1 MPRSIRSSWLFA
13 ICLSLCG
20 CHASEEKSIAV
31 ATSKTASSSLKDTLS
46 TIEKKDTSIV
56 LIEATKPP
64 HKKIKSINQEI
75 EAIEIHDAVSVQEQN
90 NILPG
95 SATNTYRESSS
106 SILFQSIVIED
117 QDLRVGCSGGGNKLT
132 FSIPLTP
139 DSFSYTN
146 ASLQTLQ
153 LKYRIDGGMYFASG
167 ENPKKGKIAGR
178 KKDNSTWIVEMD
190 ILIPMHADQSQQEER
205 PIKRKIEFSKAN

>member
-13 ICLSLCG
+13 ICLSLCA

-31 ATSKTASSSLKDTLS
+31 ATSKTASSSLNDTLS

-56 LIEATKPP
+56 LMEATKPP

-75 EAIEIHDAVSVQEQN
+75 ETIEIHDAVSDQEQN

-117 QDLRVGCSGGGNKLT
+117 QDLRVGCSGGVNKLT
-132 FSIPLTP
+132 FSIPSTA

-146 ASLQTLQ
+146 AGLQKLQ
-153 LKYRIDGGMYFASG
+153 LQYRVDGGLYFATG
-167 ENPKKGKIAGR
+167 ENPSKGKIAGR
-178 KKDNSTWIVEMD
+178 KKDDSTWIVEMN
-190 ILIPMHADQSQQEER
+190 ILVPMHSDQRQQEER
-205 PIKRKIEFSKAN
+205 PIKRKIEFSKVN